1 MKKLFIGAVVLMG
14 GMAYA
19 DLLYVFADKGGTFD
33 GQTSVVIP
41 LTDGAI
47 SFNMT
52 VSGSGGNLN
61 SNVGGL
67 GIGDDQIDGTSES
80 ITLTFSTPID
90 FKLIEF
96 GSVGGDISDGANLT
110 AAGSAIDLYT
120 GVSGFSGGSDI
131 YTPAEPIRV
140 NVGQSIV
147 ITGSA
152 ATSSFDFENMTL
164 KAVPEPATMALVGL
178 GGLMAFVS
186 RRINRKRA

>member
-1 MKKLFIGAVVLMG
+1 MKKLFIGVVVLMG

-19 DLLYVFADKGGTFD
+19 DLLYDFTDKGGTFD

-61 SNVGGL
+61 SNLGNF

-80 ITLTFSTPID
+80 ITLTFSKPID
-90 FKLIEF
+90 FKAIEF
-96 GSVGGDISDGANLT
+96 GSMVGGISDGANLT
-110 AAGSAIDLYT
+110 VAGSAIDLYT
-120 GVSGFSGGSDI
+120 GVSGFDGTPDI
-131 YTPAEPIRV
+131 YTPASPIRV

-147 ITGSA
+147 ITGSSE
-152 ATSSFDFENMTL
+152 TSSFDLENMTFE
-164 KAVPEPATMALVGL
+164 AVPEPATMSLVGI
-178 GGLMAFVS
+178 GGLLALIV
-186 RRINRKRA
+186 RRTKKQN